1 MVSYSRFTSN
11 EPNCESAWTRSI
23 LSATLI
29 YFEPFNSLKDVVISF
44 IRRSLI
50 YPLYRNY
57 ELSRQCVE
65 DCVSALQGNIQWII
79 KQLLITH
86 DSFSINERA
95 VFNYYYI
102 EDYIRYIQN
111 TEVCPQSHLQMLA
124 HNLKNVLFD
133 IFKKNVGLGLQELE
147 TELLKELIT
156 DIHVGTSSTSEDESA
171 GSDTDSST
179 SSDNTSTSSESDE
192 DSVIEQKM
200 DNLKLV

>member
-1 MVSYSRFTSN
+1 M
-11 EPNCESAWTRSI
+11 
-23 LSATLI
+23 
-29 YFEPFNSLKDVVISF
+29 
-44 IRRSLI
+44 
-50 YPLYRNY
+50 
-57 ELSRQCVE
+57 
-65 DCVSALQGNIQWII
+65 SALQGNIQWII

-86 DSFSINERA
+86 DSFSVNERA

-102 EDYIRYIQN
+102 EDYIRYLQN